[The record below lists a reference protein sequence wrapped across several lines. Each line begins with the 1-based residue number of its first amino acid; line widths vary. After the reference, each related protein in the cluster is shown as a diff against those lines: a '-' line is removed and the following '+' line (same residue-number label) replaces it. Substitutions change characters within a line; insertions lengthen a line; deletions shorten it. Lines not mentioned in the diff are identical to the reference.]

1 MEIVQCAYPRARSV
15 PPSQKTHN
23 THNTQLAI
31 STAQQSYSSPQ
42 REIFPLSEKGFYKS
56 IQNAYS
62 TPGRSQPGFGSGLSG
77 PPSAP
82 SLAGGRDR
90 AEKLIPQERPGKGEA
105 PLWMRPRPPPRPWCH
120 PTFGRVFSH
129 TEKFADLLA
138 ARANQGPAASFAAS
152 VLVTGRKD
160 DGSDGVGP
168 RGGKG
173 GRVYA
178 DSGRIGRE
186 GGEAQ
191 GHPDRSPERLSL
203 LRGWGP
209 QVYVA
214 GRGEDR
220 GKGARAPAQASAV
233 SRGVQRIEVGLRPVQ
248 EPHDDGLFL
257 PVRLRR

>member
-15 PPSQKTHN
+15 PPSQKTHH

-62 TPGRSQPGFGSGLSG
+62 TPVRSQPGFGSGLSG

-82 SLAGGRDR
+82 LAGRGQGSGREVNSTR
-90 AEKLIPQERPGKGEA
+90 KTGQRRSA
-105 PLWMRPRPPPRPWCH
+105 PLDEAETTTEALIWPS
-120 PTFGRVFSH
+120 TFVFSH

-178 DSGRIGRE
+178 DSGRTGRE

>member
-1 MEIVQCAYPRARSV
+1 MQICSQPELKAQQ
-15 PPSQKTHN
+15 PSQ
-23 THNTQLAI
+23 
-31 STAQQSYSSPQ
+31 
-42 REIFPLSEKGFYKS
+42 R
-56 IQNAYS
+56 
-62 TPGRSQPGFGSGLSG
+62 
-77 PPSAP
+77 
-82 SLAGGRDR
+82 
-90 AEKLIPQERPGKGEA
+90 
-105 PLWMRPRPPPRPWCH
+105 
-120 PTFGRVFSH
+120 
-129 TEKFADLLA
+129 
-138 ARANQGPAASFAAS
+138 

-160 DGSDGVGP
+160 DGSNGVGP

-178 DSGRIGRE
+178 DSGRTGRE

-214 GRGEDR
+214 WRGEDR

>member
-1 MEIVQCAYPRARSV
+1 MRTVR
-15 PPSQKTHN
+15 
-23 THNTQLAI
+23 
-31 STAQQSYSSPQ
+31 Q
-42 REIFPLSEKGFYKS
+42 REVNPVSAQAFR
-56 IQNAYS
+56 AM
-62 TPGRSQPGFGSGLSG
+62 TPPPFLRALAGRGQGSGREVNSTRKTG
-77 PPSAP
+77 QRRSPP
-82 SLAGGRDR
+82 LDE
-90 AEKLIPQERPGKGEA
+90 AETTTEA
-105 PLWMRPRPPPRPWCH
+105 LFWCH
-120 PTFGRVFSH
+120 PFGPFFPIRKSLQICSQP
-129 TEKFADLLA
+129 ELKAQQPSQ
-138 ARANQGPAASFAAS
+138 R

-160 DGSDGVGP
+160 DGSNGVGP

-178 DSGRIGRE
+178 DSGRTGRE

-214 GRGEDR
+214 GRGEDHR
-220 GKGARAPAQASAV
+220 KGARAPAQASAV
-233 SRGVQRIEVGLRPVQ
+233 SRGVQRFEVGLRPVQ